1 MNIGFY
7 ASLLVATTTMATFST
22 QGVQAQTTPQTIAI
36 EQSTGQWTSSN
47 AAKTWHAVWTSNQ
60 SDPQV
65 TLRTDQNNMA
75 YKDGGI
81 LLFTGGNSSCNYT
94 IMASPG
100 YEVKGY
106 EFDFTLSESK
116 GKTVTITPEGKAA
129 LTSSSTTEVQHVAL
143 TDLSSQAVNF
153 TVSTTAGNKS
163 FALIK
168 NVKVTVAKSAVANS
182 TKYLYTTQPGQKP
195 FRIPAMAKTKSGR
208 LLAFSDYRPNGNDI
222 GFGEVDIQLRTS
234 DDNGATWS
242 NAVTI
247 ANGDGNGSALTCGF
261 GDAAVV
267 ADRETNDVLMLCVAG
282 KVPYG
287 HADYSQ
293 GNPLPI
299 VRFVSH
305 DEGRTWQPYENITN
319 QVYGLFDNSKN
330 GKVKSLF
337 VGSGKLCQSSTI
349 KNGTHHRVYAPVAA
363 RDGGNRVL
371 FSDDFGATW
380 HVLGGADAL
389 PCPGGDEP
397 KIEELPDGRILL
409 SSRVSGGR
417 LFNIFAYSNKQT
429 GEGTWGTPAKS
440 DQSNNGVVA
449 QGNACNGEILILPV
463 KRNSDNQQMFL
474 ALQSVPFGNGR
485 TNVGIYYKELPSL
498 NAYVTPEAFARDW
511 TGRKQISKMGSAYS
525 TMLLQK
531 DEKIA
536 FYYEEST
543 YGADYT
549 EVYLPLSLEDITN
562 NAYTYD
568 STVPAP
574 GEDENVIGAEDIE
587 LLRQLLDYKG
597 LGYPKENAPSRVA
610 LEAILRSPAD
620 FNNTQLM
627 EEVDK
632 FYDEED
638 VEMPVDG
645 KRYIIRVMAKNGTH
659 FYLDYDGSDVK
670 VTEQPQ
676 DAVPAASAYFTAH
689 LSADKKS
696 YSFTTAD
703 GKYLCNHSSYKGV
716 DWLETESTTGFTT
729 SYDPVMS
736 PIKLHKFNTSP
747 KTEGTVFSYFGG
759 FYAVSARGK
768 KADGTAVQGAWII
781 NTENKTY
788 DGAPEHYF
796 TDKFSSLLR
805 FQQVIAPLGAEVT
818 TLADVDGTKAYA
830 LYNAHFTTYAINKA
844 GETNVWAAGMKGDAT
859 HAVANAEFS
868 KPYSLDDLNGGWQ
881 LFQDKEGKWYL
892 YNIAA
897 KGYVKTGRP
906 CTFTPDPTPI
916 NVTEIEGGFAFNTT
930 EANTNFF
937 CAAPQFA
944 SEPLACWTSDDD
956 GSRWVLVENPNLEAD
971 IETFNRITGLDTVLA
986 PATPKRT
993 GIYDL
998 YGRRLEVVDPSELP
1012 TGLYIIDGRK
1022 QWVK

>member
-1 MNIGFY
+1 MNIGLY
-7 ASLLVATTTMATFST
+7 ASLFVAATTMATLAP
-22 QGVQAQTTPQTIAI
+22 QVAQAQTTPQTIVV
-36 EQSTGQWTSSN
+36 EETTGTWTASN
-47 AAKTWHAVWTSNQ
+47 PQKTWHAVWTSNQ
-60 SDPQV
+60 TDPQV
-65 TLRTDQNNMA
+65 TLRTDQNNMD
-75 YKDGGI
+75 YNNGGI
-81 LLFTGGNSSCNYT
+81 RLFTGKTSSCSYT

-116 GKTVTITPEGKAA
+116 GKTVTITPEGKDA
-129 LTSSSTTEVQHVAL
+129 LTSTSTTEMKHVAL

-153 TVSTTAGNKS
+153 TVSTTAGNTS

-168 NVKVTVAKSAVANS
+168 NVKVTVQKSANAS
-182 TKYLYTTQPGQKP
+182 AAQYLYITRPGQKP
-195 FRIPAMAKTKSGR
+195 FRIPAIAKTKSGR

-234 DDNGATWS
+234 NDNGATWS
-242 NAVTI
+242 PAVTI
-247 ANGDGNGSALTCGF
+247 ANGDGNGNAITCGF

-282 KVPYG
+282 KIPYP

-293 GNPLPI
+293 GKPLPI

-305 DEGRTWQPYENITN
+305 DEGATWGRYEDLTSK
-319 QVYGLFDNSKN
+319 VYGLFDNSKN

-337 VGSGKLCQSSTI
+337 VGSGKLCQSTSI
-349 KNGTHHRVYAPVAA
+349 KEGSHYRVYAPVAA

-380 HVLGGADAL
+380 GVLGGADAL
-389 PCPGGDEP
+389 PCPAGDEP

-409 SSRVSGGR
+409 SSRANGGR
-417 LFNIFAYSNKQT
+417 LFNIFAYTDKKK
-429 GEGTWGTPAKS
+429 GEGTWGTSAKS
-440 DQSNNGVVA
+440 DQNNNGIIA

-463 KRNSDNQQMFL
+463 KRNSDSKQMFL
-474 ALQSVPFGNGR
+474 ALQSIPLGNGR
-485 TNVGIYYKELPSL
+485 ANVGIFYKELASL
-498 NAYVTPEAFARDW
+498 NDYVSPEAFASNW
-511 TGRKQISKMGSAYS
+511 TGHKQISKMGSAYS
-525 TMLLQK
+525 TMLLQN
-531 DEKIA
+531 DQKIA

-543 YGADYT
+543 YGANYT
-549 EVYLPLSLEDITN
+549 EVYLPISLEEITE

-574 GEDENVIGAEDIE
+574 GKDENMVSAEDLE
-587 LLRQLLDYKG
+587 SLRQLLQHKG
-597 LGYPKENAPSRVA
+597 LGYPKATAPSRVE
-610 LEAILRSPAD
+610 LEAILKAPANFD
-620 FNNTQLM
+620 KTQLQAAI
-627 EEVDK
+627 EQ
-632 FYDEED
+632 FYNETD
-638 VEMPVDG
+638 VEMPVNG
-645 KRYIIRVMAKNGTH
+645 KRYVFRVMAKNGAH

-670 VTEQPQ
+670 VTELSQGT
-676 DAVPAASAYFTAH
+676 VPASTAYFTAH
-689 LSADKKS
+689 LSADKQS
-696 YSFTTAD
+696 YTFTTAD
-703 GKYLCNHSSYKGV
+703 GKYLCNHSSYNGV
-716 DWLETESTTGFTT
+716 NWLDNESTTGFTAA
-729 SYDPVMS
+729 YDAVMS
-736 PIKLHKFNTSP
+736 PIKLHKFVAGA
-747 KTEGTVFSYFGG
+747 KTEGTVYQYFGG
-759 FYAVSARGK
+759 FYAMSARGQK
-768 KADGTAVQGAWII
+768 PDGTVVQGAWII
-781 NTENKTY
+781 NTESKSY
-788 DGAPEHYF
+788 DGADKPFF
-796 TDKFSSLLR
+796 TDKFSSLLKLEP
-805 FQQVIAPLGAEVT
+805 VVLPLEKEVT
-818 TLADVDGTKAYA
+818 RLADVEGTKAYA

-844 GETNVWAAGMKGDAT
+844 DEKNVWVAGMKGDAG

-868 KPYSLDDLNGGWQ
+868 KPYGFDDLNGGWQ
-881 LFQDKEGKWYL
+881 LFQDKQGQWYL

-916 NVTEIEGGFAFNTT
+916 NVKEIEGGFAFNTT
-930 EANTNFF
+930 DANTNFF

-944 SEPLACWTSDDD
+944 SEPIACWTSDDD

-986 PATPKRT
+986 PAAPKRT

>member
-65 TLRTDQNNMA
+65 TLRTDKNNMD
-75 YKDGGI
+75 YNGGGI
-81 LLFTGGNSSCNYT
+81 RLFTGSTSSCSYT
-94 IMASPG
+94 IMVSPG

-106 EFDFTLSESK
+106 EFEFTASDNN
-116 GKTVTITPEGKAA
+116 GKSVTITPEGQTA
-129 LTSSSTTEVQHVAL
+129 LTSTGTGDVKHATVTGLSTQSV
-143 TDLSSQAVNF
+143 DF
-153 TVSTTAGNKS
+153 TVSTTAGQS
-163 FALIK
+163 AFARIK
-168 NVKVTVAKSAVANS
+168 NAKVTVSKSAVAS
-182 TKYLYTTQPGQKP
+182 ATKYLYITNPGQKP
-195 FRIPAMAKTKSGR
+195 FRIPALAKTKSGR

-234 DDNGATWS
+234 DDNGANWS

-282 KVPYG
+282 KVPYTQ
-287 HADYSQ
+287 ADYTK

-305 DEGRTWQPYENITN
+305 DEGTTWQPFENITN
-319 QVYGLFDNSKN
+319 QVYSLFDNSKN

-349 KNGTHHRVYAPVAA
+349 KNGSHYRVYAPVAA

-397 KIEELPDGRILL
+397 KVEELPDGRILL
-409 SSRVSGGR
+409 SSRASGGR
-417 LFNIFAYSNKQT
+417 LFNIFSYSNKQT

-498 NAYVTPEAFARDW
+498 NAYVTPEALARDW

-768 KADGTAVQGAWII
+768 KADGTTVQGAWII
-781 NTENKTY
+781 NTEDKTY

-844 GETNVWAAGMKGDAT
+844 GETNVWVAGMKGDAT

-881 LFQDKEGKWYL
+881 LFQDKQGQWYL

-906 CTFTPDPTPI
+906 CTFATDPTPI

-930 EANTNFF
+930 DANTNFF

-956 GSRWVLVENPNLEAD
+956 GARWVLVENPNLEAD
-971 IETFNRITGLDTVLA
+971 LETFNRITGLDTVLA
-986 PATPKRT
+986 PAAPKRT

>member
-22 QGVQAQTTPQTIAI
+22 QVVQAQTTPQTIAI

-47 AAKTWHAVWTSNQ
+47 EKKTWHAVWTSNQ

-65 TLRTDQNNMA
+65 TLRTDKNNMD
-75 YKDGGI
+75 YNGGGI
-81 LLFTGGNSSCNYT
+81 RLFTGSTSSCSYT
-94 IMASPG
+94 IMVSPG

-106 EFDFTLSESK
+106 EFEFTASDNN
-116 GKTVTITPEGKAA
+116 GKSVTITPEGQTA
-129 LTSSSTTEVQHVAL
+129 LTSTGTADVKHVTVTGLSTQSV
-143 TDLSSQAVNF
+143 DF
-153 TVSTTAGNKS
+153 TVSTTAGQTA
-163 FALIK
+163 FARIK
-168 NVKVTVAKSAVANS
+168 NAKVTVSKSAVAS
-182 TKYLYTTQPGQKP
+182 ATKYLYITNPGQKP
-195 FRIPAMAKTKSGR
+195 FRIPALAKTKSGR

-282 KVPYG
+282 KIPYTQ
-287 HADYSQ
+287 ADYTK
-293 GNPLPI
+293 GIPLPI

-305 DEGRTWQPYENITN
+305 DEGATWQPFENITSK
-319 QVYGLFDNSKN
+319 VYSLFDKSKN

-349 KNGTHHRVYAPVAA
+349 KNGSHYRVYAPVAA

-380 HVLGGADAL
+380 GVLGGADAL

-409 SSRVSGGR
+409 SSRAWGGR
-417 LFNIFAYSNKQT
+417 LFNIFSYTDKT
-429 GEGTWGTPAKS
+429 KGEGRWGTPAKS
-440 DQSNNGVVA
+440 EHSNNGVVA

-463 KRNSDNQQMFL
+463 KRNNDNRQMFL
-474 ALQSVPFGNGR
+474 ALQSIPLGNGR
-485 TNVGIYYKELPSL
+485 ANVGIYYKELPSL
-498 NAYVTPEAFARDW
+498 NAYITPEAFARDW
-511 TGRKQISKMGSAYS
+511 TGYKQISQRPSAYS

-531 DEKIA
+531 DKKIG
-536 FYYEEST
+536 FYYEETT

-549 EVYLPLSLEDITN
+549 EVYLPLSLEEITD

-676 DAVPAASAYFTAH
+676 DAAPAASAYFTAH

-781 NTENKTY
+781 NTEDKTY

-796 TDKFSSLLR
+796 TDKFSSLLKLE
-805 FQQVIAPLGAEVT
+805 QVVEPLGTEVK
-818 TLADVDGTKAYA
+818 TLANVEGTKAYA
-830 LYNAHFTTYAINKA
+830 LYNAHFTTYATSKA
-844 GETNVWAAGMKGDAT
+844 GEKNVWAAGMKGDAG

-868 KPYSLDDLNGGWQ
+868 KPYSFDDLNGGWQ
-881 LFQDKEGKWYL
+881 LFQDKQGQWYL

-897 KGYVKTGRP
+897 KSYVQTGRP
-906 CTFTPDPTPI
+906 CTFTTDPTPI

-937 CAAPQFA
+937 CASPQF
-944 SEPLACWTSDDD
+944 SDSPIACWTSDDD
-956 GSRWVLVENPNLEAD
+956 GARWVLVENPNLEAD
-971 IETFNRITGLDTVLA
+971 LETFNRITGLDTVLA
-986 PATPKRT
+986 PKVKRT

-998 YGRRLEVVDPSELP
+998 YGRRIEVADPRELP
-1012 TGLYIIDGRK
+1012 SGLYIIDGRK

>member
-22 QGVQAQTTPQTIAI
+22 PVVQAQTTPQTIAI

-65 TLRTDQNNMA
+65 TLRTDKNNMD
-75 YKDGGI
+75 YNGGGI
-81 LLFTGGNSSCNYT
+81 RLFTGSTSSCSYT
-94 IMASPG
+94 IMVSPG

-106 EFDFTLSESK
+106 EFEFTASDN
-116 GKTVTITPEGKAA
+116 GKSVTITPEGQTA
-129 LTSSSTTEVQHVAL
+129 LTSTGTGDVKHVTVTGLSTQSV
-143 TDLSSQAVNF
+143 DF
-153 TVSTTAGNKS
+153 TVSTTAGQTA
-163 FALIK
+163 FARIK
-168 NVKVTVAKSAVANS
+168 NAKVTVSKSAVAS
-182 TKYLYTTQPGQKP
+182 ATKYLYITNPGQKP
-195 FRIPAMAKTKSGR
+195 FRIPALAKTKSGR

-234 DDNGATWS
+234 DDNGANWS

-282 KVPYG
+282 KVPYTQ
-287 HADYSQ
+287 ADYTN

-305 DEGRTWQPYENITN
+305 DEGATWQPFENITN
-319 QVYGLFDNSKN
+319 QVYSLFDNSKN

-349 KNGTHHRVYAPVAA
+349 KNGSHYRVYAPVAA

-380 HVLGGADAL
+380 GVLGGADAL

-409 SSRVSGGR
+409 SSRAWGGR

-463 KRNSDNQQMFL
+463 KRKSDSQQLFL

-485 TNVGIYYKELPSL
+485 ANVGIFYKELPSL

-511 TGRKQISKMGSAYS
+511 TGHKQISKMGSAYS
-525 TMLLQK
+525 TMLLQN
-531 DEKIA
+531 DQKIA

-549 EVYLPLSLEDITN
+549 EVYLPLSLEEITD

-574 GEDENVIGAEDIE
+574 GEDENVISAEDIE

-627 EEVDK
+627 AALDNFYNEEEVD
-632 FYDEED
+632 
-638 VEMPVDG
+638 MPVDG
-645 KRYIIRVMAKNGTH
+645 KRYIIYVMAKNGKF
-659 FYLDYDGSDVK
+659 FYLDYDSNDVK
-670 VTEQPQ
+670 VAEYT
-676 DAVPAASAYFTAH
+676 DGVAPAPSAYFTAH
-689 LSADKKS
+689 LSEDKQS
-696 YSFTTAD
+696 YTFTTSD
-703 GKYLCNHSSYKGV
+703 DRYLCNHSSYNGV
-716 DWLETESTTGFTT
+716 SWLDTESTTGFTIN
-729 SYDPVMS
+729 YDPVMS
-736 PIKLHKFNTSP
+736 PIKLHKFVDGP
-747 KTEGTVFSYFGG
+747 KTEGTEYNYFGA
-759 FYAVSARGK
+759 FYAMSARGQK
-768 KADGTAVQGAWII
+768 PDGTVARGAWLI

-788 DGAPEHYF
+788 DGAADPYF

-818 TLADVDGTKAYA
+818 TLADVDGTKVYA
-830 LYNAHFTTYAINKA
+830 LYNAHFTTYATSKA
-844 GETNVWAAGMKGDAT
+844 GEKNVWAAGMKGDAG

-868 KPYSLDDLNGGWQ
+868 KAYDLDDLSGGWQ
-881 LFQDKEGKWYL
+881 LFQDKQGQWYL

-897 KGYVKTGRP
+897 KSYVQTGRP
-906 CTFTPDPTPI
+906 CTFTTDPTPI

-937 CAAPQFA
+937 CASPQF
-944 SEPLACWTSDDD
+944 SDSPIACWTSDDD
-956 GSRWVLVENPNLEAD
+956 GARWVLVENPNLEAD
-971 IETFNRITGLDTVLA
+971 LETFNRITGLDTVLA
-986 PATPKRT
+986 PKAKRT

-998 YGRRLEVVDPSELP
+998 YGRRIEVADPRELP
-1012 TGLYIIDGRK
+1012 SGLYIIDGRK